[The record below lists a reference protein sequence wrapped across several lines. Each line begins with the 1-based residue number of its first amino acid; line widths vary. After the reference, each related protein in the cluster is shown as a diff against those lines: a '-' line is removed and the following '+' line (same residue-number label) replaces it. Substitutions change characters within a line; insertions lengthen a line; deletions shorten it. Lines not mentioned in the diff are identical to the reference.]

1 MDKDWYVINNLPQ
14 FVDTVRAFVFNSFNT
29 GTDDDDKDP
38 LDEAFAEIK
47 PEEREEFD
55 EVLSHEESMI
65 IVKHLLKRQ
74 FNKKT
79 KKERYAMSDDI
90 FLTIV
95 ESLNDRM
102 ISNIL
107 NKLVNKGM
115 LETAFDS
122 ESNDFVFWVKKDE
135 QNKNEETPETD

>member
-1 MDKDWYVINNLPQ
+1 MDQDWYVINNLPQ
-14 FVDTVRAFVFNSFNT
+14 FVDTVRAFVFNSFNNS
-29 GTDDDDKDP
+29 TDENKDP
-38 LDEAFAEIK
+38 LDEAYATIK
-47 PEEREEFD
+47 PEEKEEFE

-65 IVKHLLKRQ
+65 IVQNLVKKQ
-74 FNKKT
+74 VNKKT
-79 KKERYAMSDDI
+79 KAERYAMSDDI
-90 FLTIV
+90 FLSIV

-107 NKLVNKGM
+107 NKLVNKGV

-135 QNKNEETPETD
+135 QDKNEETPETD

>member
-1 MDKDWYVINNLPQ
+1 MESEWYIINNLPQ
-14 FVDTVRAFVFNSFNT
+14 FVDTVRAFVFNSFNSN
-29 GTDDDDKDP
+29 TDEDYDP
-38 LDEAFAEIK
+38 LDEILASVK
-47 PEEREEFD
+47 PEEQEEFD

-65 IVKHLLKRQ
+65 IVKNLVKRQ

-79 KKERYAMSDDI
+79 KKERYTMSDDI